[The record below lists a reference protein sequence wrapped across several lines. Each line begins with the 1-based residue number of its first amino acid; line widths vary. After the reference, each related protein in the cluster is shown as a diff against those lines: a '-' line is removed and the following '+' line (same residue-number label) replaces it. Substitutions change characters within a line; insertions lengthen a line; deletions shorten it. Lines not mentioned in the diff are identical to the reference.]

1 MKKTLLATLTT
12 LTLLTLAACSSSE
25 KTPESSSSTTPEA
38 SSEKVVTGTGE
49 TINFG
54 ILPAESALPIIIAH
68 EQGFFTEEGTDVS
81 IKSFSS
87 PNDRNVAIQAKTIDG
102 TISDVMTEA
111 TFKKNGIDMTI
122 TSGILEDFKILAS
135 PQSNITEMKQLADRK
150 VTLVP
155 NFILEYIMDV
165 FATEDDFTYQIVE
178 IPSFSARSEA
188 LMTGEVDAAVYTE
201 PQASMLAAQGAVILG
216 GSKEAGIKGGTIQ
229 FTDQLLTERPQD
241 VVAFYRAY
249 NKAIDYMNAHKAS
262 EYTDTLSKYQFPDAM
277 SNYLD
282 SQEADYPYADAVTQ
296 EQFDKII
303 AWSKGKGM
311 IDEAYTYEELT
322 DFGYLK

>member
-12 LTLLTLAACSSSE
+12 LTLFTLAACSSSE

-38 SSEKVVTGTGE
+38 TSEKVATGTGE

-102 TISDVMTEA
+102 TISDIMTEA

-135 PQSNITEMKQLADRK
+135 PQSNITEMKQLADKK

-241 VVAFYRAY
+241 IAAFYRAY

-282 SQEADYPYADAVTQ
+282 SQEADYPYADSVTQ

-322 DFGYLK
+322 DFSYLK

>member
-1 MKKTLLATLTT
+1 MKKILLATLTT
-12 LTLLTLAACSSSE
+12 LTLLTLAACSNPE
-25 KTPESSSSTTPEA
+25 KTAGSSSSTTPEA
-38 SSEKVVTGTGE
+38 SNEQVAAVTGE

-111 TFKKNGIDMTI
+111 TFKQNGIDMTI

-135 PQSNITEMKQLADRK
+135 PQSNITEMKQLADKK

-188 LMTGEVDAAVYTE
+188 LMTGKVDAAVYTE
-201 PQASMLAAQGAVILG
+201 PQASMLAEQGAVILG

-229 FTDQLLTERPQD
+229 FSDQLLTERPQD
-241 VVAFYRAY
+241 VAAFYRAY
-249 NKAIDYMNAHKAS
+249 NKAIDYMNAHQAS
-262 EYTDTLSKYQFPDAM
+262 EYVDILSKYQFPDAM
-277 SNYLD
+277 SHYLD
-282 SQEADYPYADAVTQ
+282 SQESDYPYADAVTQ
-296 EQFDKII
+296 EAFDKII

-311 IDEAYTYEELT
+311 IDKAYTYEDLT
-322 DFGYLK
+322 DFSYIK